1 MTKFRHLP
9 AAGRAIIVVVAIGV
23 FAIALVA
30 CATSYNAIYRLVGQ
44 LGLYGY
50 RINQAFPLLL
60 DAAFLVAELAAIL
73 GGIMRAVIRSDE
85 VSAGWPGAAMLL
97 CGLGTIGFNV
107 GHAYLLG
114 GRGDPLTVWRC
125 VVAALPPVLMMVSF
139 QVLIAIVKWVML
151 HLGRPLNSAAALSP
165 AVTGYGMV
173 PPASYGLFP
182 PHPVYGQV
190 PSVGQQGVGQNGHG
204 ELAEPDQAGRGR
216 DVPFP
221 AEPPGAWGG
230 HRQLGRGRPGRP
242 GDRGRGDLRRPH
254 SRRMAG
260 RAPNPQQASAQGR
273 PVSRS
278 RRGAGPLVGSVEAAL
293 DRSARRGSGPDGH
306 AAEPHP
312 EGGSR

>member
-73 GGIMRAVIRSDE
+73 GGIMRAVTRSDE
-85 VSAGWPGAAMLL
+85 VTAGWPEAAMLL

-125 VVAALPPVLMMVSF
+125 VVAALPPVLMVVSF

-151 HLGRPLNSAAALSP
+151 HLGRPLNSAAALTPTASYGLVSP
-165 AVTGYGMV
+165 AG
-173 PPASYGLFP
+173 PYGLFP

-190 PSVGQQGVGQNGHG
+190 PSPAQQGVPHNGHG
-204 ELAEPDQAGRGR
+204 ELPEPTKRAAVEMYLSRLS
-216 DVPFP
+216 
-221 AEPPGAWGG
+221 PPGARGG
-230 HRQLGRGRPGRP
+230 HRQLDCGRPGRP
-242 GDRGRGDLRRPH
+242 GDPGGGNLRRPH
-254 SRRMAG
+254 PRGDAG
-260 RAPNPQQASAQGR
+260 RPPDPWRHSQEGW
-273 PVSRS
+273 
-278 RRGAGPLVGSVEAAL
+278 PL
-293 DRSARRGSGPDGH
+293 RWGSG
-306 AAEPHP
+306 
-312 EGGSR
+312 

>member
-9 AAGRAIIVVVAIGV
+9 TAGRAIIVVVAVGV
-23 FAIALVA
+23 FAIAVVA

-73 GGIMRAVIRSDE
+73 GGIMRAVTRSDE
-85 VSAGWPGAAMLL
+85 VSVGWPGAAMLL

-151 HLGRPLNSAAALSP
+151 HLGRPLNSAAALTP
-165 AVTGYGMV
+165 TVPGYGMV
-173 PPASYGLFP
+173 APSPYGLFP

-190 PSVGQQGVGQNGHG
+190 PSASQQGAPQNGHG
-204 ELAEPDQAGRGR
+204 ELAESTKRAAVEMYLSRLSPQEVGVATGSSIVAALAGQGIAVEETYAGRILGEWR
-216 DVPFP
+216 VAHP
-221 AEPPGAWGG
+221 APTS
-230 HRQLGRGRPGRP
+230 
-242 GDRGRGDLRRPH
+242 
-254 SRRMAG
+254 SRK
-260 RAPNPQQASAQGR
+260 
-273 PVSRS
+273 
-278 RRGAGPLVGSVEAAL
+278 
-293 DRSARRGSGPDGH
+293 RGSG
-306 AAEPHP
+306 
-312 EGGSR
+312 RR

>member
-1 MTKFRHLP
+1 VTKFRHLP
-9 AAGRAIIVVVAIGV
+9 VAGRVIIVAVAIGV
-23 FAIALVA
+23 FAIAVVA

-50 RINQAFPLLL
+50 RINQAFPLML

-73 GGIMRAVIRSDE
+73 GGIMRAVTRSDE

-151 HLGRPLNSAAALSP
+151 HLGRPLNSAAVLAP
-165 AVTGYGMV
+165 TAGYGMV
-173 PPASYGLFP
+173 PPSPYGLFP

-190 PSVGQQGVGQNGHG
+190 PSVGQQGAGQNGHG
-204 ELAEPDQAGRGR
+204 ELPEPTKRAAVELYLSRLSPQELGVATGSSVIAALAGQGIAVEETYAGRILGEWRVSHPASTKVRRKGGR
-216 DVPFP
+216 
-221 AEPPGAWGG
+221 
-230 HRQLGRGRPGRP
+230 
-242 GDRGRGDLRRPH
+242 
-254 SRRMAG
+254 
-260 RAPNPQQASAQGR
+260 
-273 PVSRS
+273 
-278 RRGAGPLVGSVEAAL
+278 
-293 DRSARRGSGPDGH
+293 
-306 AAEPHP
+306 
-312 EGGSR
+312 

>member
-1 MTKFRHLP
+1 VTKFRHLP
-9 AAGRAIIVVVAIGV
+9 AASRAIIVVVAIGV
-23 FAIALVA
+23 LAIAVVA

-73 GGIMRAVIRSDE
+73 GGIMRAVTRSDE
-85 VSAGWPGAAMLL
+85 VSQGWPGTAMLL

-165 AVTGYGMV
+165 TLGYGMA
-173 PPASYGLFP
+173 PSSGPYGLFP
-182 PHPVYGQV
+182 PHPVFGQV
-190 PSVGQQGVGQNGHG
+190 PSVGQQGAGQNGHG
-204 ELAEPDQAGRGR
+204 ELPEPTKRAAVEMYLSQLSPQELGVATGSSVVAALAGQRVAVEETYAGRI
-216 DVPFP
+216 
-221 AEPPGAWGG
+221 
-230 HRQLGRGRPGRP
+230 LGEWRVAHP
-242 GDRGRGDLRRPH
+242 
-254 SRRMAG
+254 
-260 RAPNPQQASAQGR
+260 APNK
-273 PVSRS
+273 
-278 RRGAGPLVGSVEAAL
+278 
-293 DRSARRGSGPDGH
+293 ARRK
-306 AAEPHP
+306 
-312 EGGSR
+312 GSR